1 MKKIHSPIP
10 QHLDQNQPFAIK
22 VSGKHGASV
31 CLGSLDG
38 APRRRKGST
47 PTCHVSKEVFY
58 FPSAHIQT
66 TDNGCMVQVTMILY
80 FELTQVQLICDAIVV
95 NAHAYVLFKR
105 KLFEAW
111 VDGKALASS
120 SPVEGTT

>member
-1 MKKIHSPIP
+1 
-10 QHLDQNQPFAIK
+10 
-22 VSGKHGASV
+22 
-31 CLGSLDG
+31 
-38 APRRRKGST
+38 
-47 PTCHVSKEVFY
+47 
-58 FPSAHIQT
+58 
-66 TDNGCMVQVTMILY
+66 MVQVTMILY

-95 NAHAYVLFKR
+95 NAHAYVLLKK